1 MKHDDAQAGSVR
13 GGGDRWAGGALA
25 VAACAVLV
33 GGCQTRLNDRVA
45 IGPVLDDEAMTPGA
59 YTIVPRVASTLEPPP
74 LVQDE
79 PSLFSLDREE
89 WSAAEFVV
97 PVDGVA
103 HRPRGVSGYG
113 YGRTHRASGAY
124 PTLDSV
130 LEAGNSDGQAAE
142 GLYAPL
148 RAIGDFFMLPVR
160 AFVTPQWDVAWSPAG
175 SYERWHGLPRR
186 TAREVVDDAEARL
199 H

>member
-1 MKHDDAQAGSVR
+1 MSEHGSASRFVR
-13 GGGDRWAGGALA
+13 GARLGVVAAIVAGALA
-25 VAACAVLV
+25 S
-33 GGCQTRLNDRVA
+33 GGCQTKQNDRVS

-79 PSLFSLDREE
+79 PTLFSLDRTE
-89 WSAAEFVV
+89 WEVDEFMV

-103 HRPRGVSGYG
+103 HRPRGVSPYRYG
-113 YGRTHRASGAY
+113 KTWRASGAY

-130 LEAGNSDGQAAE
+130 LEAGNTDGQAVE

-148 RAIGDFFMLPVR
+148 RAIGDFFLLPVR
-160 AFVTPQWDVAWSPAG
+160 AFVTPQWDVAWSPADA
-175 SYERWHGLPRR
+175 YERWHNLPKR

-199 H
+199 N